1 MMIAAIVLREPSK
14 DVQKQQGG
22 TETQSA
28 KQAEPKAT
36 PAEEAQREIYEQ
48 RQLAEQD
55 AANETSNAGS
65 RERRDPL
72 DAIDGVR
79 YTATKLPCY
88 FNGGTYVVFSRQN
101 GEQLVLGGQVQESSA
116 RSSFSFQTLNDSE
129 VFYKQQWFANEAVER
144 FLNDANAISREN
156 LSRITMESSVV

>member
-1 MMIAAIVLREPSK
+1 MCRSSKVALRRSLRNRLNRRRRRQKRLKGKYMSSVSSRNRMLQMKHLMLAVGRGEIPSMLS
-14 DVQKQQGG
+14 
-22 TETQSA
+22 TEF
-28 KQAEPKAT
+28 AT
-36 PAEEAQREIYEQ
+36 PQQ
-48 RQLAEQD
+48 
-55 AANETSNAGS
+55 S
-65 RERRDPL
+65 
-72 DAIDGVR
+72 
-79 YTATKLPCY
+79 Y